1 MKSKKE
7 IIVGIIL
14 AILIILASNKSMAT
28 TATVN
33 TDTLKLRK
41 EASTDSDV
49 LSLLNLGEKLEVIEK
64 AGDWYKVK
72 VNNKTGYVHKD
83 YIKLNEEVF
92 TTNNVEKNN
101 AEQSNTEQNNEN
113 KNSVEQNDVEN
124 TTQTTNTQT
133 PTETT
138 VIEEQQEETNNQ
150 NTSYINKELKIIK
163 DTNCYILPLIN
174 SNILTNL
181 KKDSK
186 VTIKSEV
193 NGWIYVETEEL
204 TGWILTSSVDIANLD
219 TQSNNEQV
227 NSQEPKVEE
236 SNKTEKTEEQ
246 NTQTTTTETKT
257 EEPKVTPVTEKTM
270 YVNTASIYMR
280 KGAGTNYEV
289 VDSLILN
296 SSVIV
301 TGEIN
306 DWYQVKV
313 SGKTGYIAKRLL
325 SSKKTEEST
334 TRSSEERTN
343 NQEQTTTNN
352 VVTSKGEEVVN
363 YAKQYLKCKYVYGAS
378 GPSTFDCSG
387 FTMYVF
393 KHFGISLSHSATA
406 QSKKGTYVAKENL
419 QPGDLVFF
427 KDYQTMDGIG
437 HCGIYVGDGNFI
449 HASSGTGY
457 CVKLSTLLTGSYNTR
472 YSTARRII

>member
-14 AILIILASNKSMAT
+14 AVLIILVSNKSMAT

-72 VNNKTGYVHKD
+72 VNNKTGYVSKD
-83 YIKLNEEVF
+83 YIKVSEEVSN
-92 TTNNVEKNN
+92 NNVEEENVD
-101 AEQSNTEQNNEN
+101 NTN
-113 KNSVEQNDVEN
+113 
-124 TTQTTNTQT
+124 QTTNTQT

-257 EEPKVTPVTEKTM
+257 QEPKVTPVAEKTM

-427 KDYQTMDGIG
+427 KDYKTMDGIG

>member
-14 AILIILASNKSMAT
+14 AVLIILVSNKSMAT

-72 VNNKTGYVHKD
+72 VNNKTGYVSKD
-83 YIKLNEEVF
+83 YIKVSEEVSN
-92 TTNNVEKNN
+92 NNVE
-101 AEQSNTEQNNEN
+101 EEN
-113 KNSVEQNDVEN
+113 VDNIN
-124 TTQTTNTQT
+124 QTTNTQT

>member
-14 AILIILASNKSMAT
+14 AVLIILVSNKSMAT

-72 VNNKTGYVHKD
+72 VNNKTGYVSKD
-83 YIKLNEEVF
+83 YIKVSEEVSN
-92 TTNNVEKNN
+92 NNVE
-101 AEQSNTEQNNEN
+101 EEN
-113 KNSVEQNDVEN
+113 VEN
-124 TTQTTNTQT
+124 TNQTTNTQT

-138 VIEEQQEETNNQ
+138 VIEEQQEKTNNQ

>member
-14 AILIILASNKSMAT
+14 AVLIILVSNKSMAT

-72 VNNKTGYVHKD
+72 VNNKTGYVSKD
-83 YIKLNEEVF
+83 YIKVSEEVLN
-92 TTNNVEKNN
+92 NNVE
-101 AEQSNTEQNNEN
+101 EEN
-113 KNSVEQNDVEN
+113 VEN
-124 TTQTTNTQT
+124 TNQTTNTQT

-257 EEPKVTPVTEKTM
+257 EEPKVTPVAEKTM

>member
-14 AILIILASNKSMAT
+14 AVLIILVSNKSMAT

-72 VNNKTGYVHKD
+72 VNNKTGYVSKD
-83 YIKLNEEVF
+83 YIKVSEEVSN
-92 TTNNVEKNN
+92 NNVEEENVD
-101 AEQSNTEQNNEN
+101 NTN
-113 KNSVEQNDVEN
+113 
-124 TTQTTNTQT
+124 QTTNTQT

-219 TQSNNEQV
+219 TQSNNEQI

>member
-14 AILIILASNKSMAT
+14 AVLIILVSNKSMAT

-72 VNNKTGYVHKD
+72 VNNKTGYVSKD
-83 YIKLNEEVF
+83 YIKVSEEVSN
-92 TTNNVEKNN
+92 NNVEEENVD
-101 AEQSNTEQNNEN
+101 NTN
-113 KNSVEQNDVEN
+113 
-124 TTQTTNTQT
+124 QTTNTQT

-138 VIEEQQEETNNQ
+138 VIEEQQKETNNQ

-204 TGWILTSSVDIANLD
+204 TGWILTSSVDIASLD
-219 TQSNNEQV
+219 TQSNNEQI

-246 NTQTTTTETKT
+246 NTQTTITETKT

-406 QSKKGTYVAKENL
+406 QSKKGTYVAKEDL

>member
-14 AILIILASNKSMAT
+14 AVLIILISNKSMAT

-72 VNNKTGYVHKD
+72 VNNKTGYVSKD
-83 YIKLNEEVF
+83 YIKVSEEVSN
-92 TTNNVEKNN
+92 NNVEEENVD
-101 AEQSNTEQNNEN
+101 NTN
-113 KNSVEQNDVEN
+113 
-124 TTQTTNTQT
+124 QTTNTQT

-219 TQSNNEQV
+219 TQSNNEQI

-246 NTQTTTTETKT
+246 NTQTTITETKT

-393 KHFGISLSHSATA
+393 KHFEISLSHSATA

>member
-14 AILIILASNKSMAT
+14 AVLIILVSNKSMAT

-72 VNNKTGYVHKD
+72 VNNKTGYVSKD
-83 YIKLNEEVF
+83 YIKVSEEVSN
-92 TTNNVEKNN
+92 NNVEEENVD
-101 AEQSNTEQNNEN
+101 NTN
-113 KNSVEQNDVEN
+113 
-124 TTQTTNTQT
+124 QTTNIQT

-334 TRSSEERTN
+334 ARSSEERTN
-343 NQEQTTTNN
+343 NQEQTTTND

>member
-14 AILIILASNKSMAT
+14 AVLIILVSNKSMAT

-72 VNNKTGYVHKD
+72 VNNKTGYVSKD
-83 YIKLNEEVF
+83 YIKVSEEVSN
-92 TTNNVEKNN
+92 NNVEEENVD
-101 AEQSNTEQNNEN
+101 NTN
-113 KNSVEQNDVEN
+113 
-124 TTQTTNTQT
+124 QTTNTQT

-236 SNKTEKTEEQ
+236 SNKTEKTEEP

>member
-14 AILIILASNKSMAT
+14 AVLIILVSNKSMAT

-72 VNNKTGYVHKD
+72 VNNKTGYVSKD
-83 YIKLNEEVF
+83 YIKVSEEVSN
-92 TTNNVEKNN
+92 NNVEEENVD
-101 AEQSNTEQNNEN
+101 NTN
-113 KNSVEQNDVEN
+113 
-124 TTQTTNTQT
+124 QTTNTQT

-193 NGWIYVETEEL
+193 NGWIYIETEEL
-204 TGWILTSSVDIANLD
+204 TGWILTSSVDIASLD

-325 SSKKTEEST
+325 SNKKTEEST
-334 TRSSEERTN
+334 ARSSEERTN
-343 NQEQTTTNN
+343 NQEQTTTND

>member
-14 AILIILASNKSMAT
+14 AVLIILVSNKSMAT

-72 VNNKTGYVHKD
+72 VNNKTGYVSKD
-83 YIKLNEEVF
+83 YIKVSEEVSN
-92 TTNNVEKNN
+92 NNVEEENVD
-101 AEQSNTEQNNEN
+101 NTN
-113 KNSVEQNDVEN
+113 
-124 TTQTTNTQT
+124 QTTNTQT

-334 TRSSEERTN
+334 ARSSEERTN
-343 NQEQTTTNN
+343 NQEQTTTND

>member
-14 AILIILASNKSMAT
+14 AVLIILVSNKSMAT

-72 VNNKTGYVHKD
+72 VNNKTGYVSKD
-83 YIKLNEEVF
+83 YIKVSEEVSN
-92 TTNNVEKNN
+92 NNVEEENVD
-101 AEQSNTEQNNEN
+101 NTN
-113 KNSVEQNDVEN
+113 
-124 TTQTTNTQT
+124 QTTNTQT

-334 TRSSEERTN
+334 ARSSEERTN
-343 NQEQTTTNN
+343 NQEQTTTND

-406 QSKKGTYVAKENL
+406 QSKKGTYVAKEDL

>member
-14 AILIILASNKSMAT
+14 AVLIMLVSNKSMAT

-72 VNNKTGYVHKD
+72 VNNKTGYVSKD
-83 YIKLNEEVF
+83 YIKVSEEVSN
-92 TTNNVEKNN
+92 NNVEEENVD
-101 AEQSNTEQNNEN
+101 NTN
-113 KNSVEQNDVEN
+113 
-124 TTQTTNTQT
+124 QTTNTQT

-219 TQSNNEQV
+219 TQSNNEQI

-246 NTQTTTTETKT
+246 NTQTTITETKT

-406 QSKKGTYVAKENL
+406 QSKKGTYVAKEDL

>member
-14 AILIILASNKSMAT
+14 AVLIILVSNKSMAT

-72 VNNKTGYVHKD
+72 VNNKTGYVSKD
-83 YIKLNEEVF
+83 YIKVSEEVSN
-92 TTNNVEKNN
+92 NNVE
-101 AEQSNTEQNNEN
+101 EEN
-113 KNSVEQNDVEN
+113 VDNIN
-124 TTQTTNTQT
+124 QTTNTQT

-138 VIEEQQEETNNQ
+138 VIEEEQQEETNNQ

-219 TQSNNEQV
+219 TQSNNEQI

-257 EEPKVTPVTEKTM
+257 EEPTVTPVTEKTM

>member
-14 AILIILASNKSMAT
+14 AVLIILVSNKSMAT

-72 VNNKTGYVHKD
+72 VNNKTGYVSKD
-83 YIKLNEEVF
+83 YIKVSEEVSN
-92 TTNNVEKNN
+92 NNVEEENVD
-101 AEQSNTEQNNEN
+101 NTN
-113 KNSVEQNDVEN
+113 
-124 TTQTTNTQT
+124 QTTNIQT

>member
-14 AILIILASNKSMAT
+14 AVLIILVSNKSMAT

-72 VNNKTGYVHKD
+72 VNNKTGYVSKD
-83 YIKLNEEVF
+83 YIKVSEEVSN
-92 TTNNVEKNN
+92 NNVE
-101 AEQSNTEQNNEN
+101 EEN
-113 KNSVEQNDVEN
+113 VEN
-124 TTQTTNTQT
+124 TNQTTNTQT

-236 SNKTEKTEEQ
+236 SNKTEKTEEP

>member
-14 AILIILASNKSMAT
+14 AVLIILVSNKSMAT

-72 VNNKTGYVHKD
+72 VNNKTGYVSKD
-83 YIKLNEEVF
+83 YIKVSEEVSN
-92 TTNNVEKNN
+92 NNVEEENVD
-101 AEQSNTEQNNEN
+101 NTN
-113 KNSVEQNDVEN
+113 
-124 TTQTTNTQT
+124 QTTNTQT

-138 VIEEQQEETNNQ
+138 VIEEQKEETNNQ

-174 SNILTNL
+174 SSILTNL

-227 NSQEPKVEE
+227 NSQEPKGEE

-325 SSKKTEEST
+325 SNKKTEEST
-334 TRSSEERTN
+334 ARSSEERTN
-343 NQEQTTTNN
+343 SQEQKTTNN

-363 YAKQYLKCKYVYGAS
+363 YAKQYLGCKYVYGAS

-406 QSKKGTYVAKENL
+406 QSKKGTYVAKEDL

>member
-14 AILIILASNKSMAT
+14 AVLIILVSNKSMAT

-64 AGDWYKVK
+64 VGDWYKVK
-72 VNNKTGYVHKD
+72 VNNKTGYVSKD
-83 YIKLNEEVF
+83 YIKVSEEVSN
-92 TTNNVEKNN
+92 NNVEEENVD
-101 AEQSNTEQNNEN
+101 NTN
-113 KNSVEQNDVEN
+113 
-124 TTQTTNTQT
+124 QTTNTQT
-133 PTETT
+133 STETT

-257 EEPKVTPVTEKTM
+257 EEPKVTPVIEKTM

-325 SSKKTEEST
+325 SNKKTEEST
-334 TRSSEERTN
+334 VRSSEERTN

-363 YAKQYLKCKYVYGAS
+363 YAKQYLGCKYVYGAS

-406 QSKKGTYVAKENL
+406 QSKKGTYVAKEDL

>member
-14 AILIILASNKSMAT
+14 AVLIILVSNKSMAT

-72 VNNKTGYVHKD
+72 VNNKTGYVSKD
-83 YIKLNEEVF
+83 YIKVSEEVSN
-92 TTNNVEKNN
+92 NNVEEENVD
-101 AEQSNTEQNNEN
+101 NTN
-113 KNSVEQNDVEN
+113 
-124 TTQTTNTQT
+124 QTTNTQT

-219 TQSNNEQV
+219 TQSNNEQI

-246 NTQTTTTETKT
+246 NTQTTITETKT

-343 NQEQTTTNN
+343 NQEQTTNNN

>member
-14 AILIILASNKSMAT
+14 AVLIILVSNKSMAT

-72 VNNKTGYVHKD
+72 VNNKTGYVSKD
-83 YIKLNEEVF
+83 YIKVSEEVSN
-92 TTNNVEKNN
+92 NNVEEENVD
-101 AEQSNTEQNNEN
+101 NTN
-113 KNSVEQNDVEN
+113 
-124 TTQTTNTQT
+124 QTTNTQT

-174 SNILTNL
+174 SNILTKL

-334 TRSSEERTN
+334 ARSSEERTN
-343 NQEQTTTNN
+343 KQEQTTTND

>member
-14 AILIILASNKSMAT
+14 AVLIILVSNKSMAT

-72 VNNKTGYVHKD
+72 VNNKTGYVSKD
-83 YIKLNEEVF
+83 YIKVSEEVSN
-92 TTNNVEKNN
+92 NNVEEENVD
-101 AEQSNTEQNNEN
+101 NTN
-113 KNSVEQNDVEN
+113 
-124 TTQTTNTQT
+124 QTTNTQT

-138 VIEEQQEETNNQ
+138 VIEEQQEEANNQ

-257 EEPKVTPVTEKTM
+257 EEPKVTLVTEKTM

>member
-14 AILIILASNKSMAT
+14 AVLIILVSNKSMAT

-72 VNNKTGYVHKD
+72 VNNKTGYVSKD
-83 YIKLNEEVF
+83 YIKVSEKVSN
-92 TTNNVEKNN
+92 NNVEEENVD
-101 AEQSNTEQNNEN
+101 NTN
-113 KNSVEQNDVEN
+113 
-124 TTQTTNTQT
+124 QTTNTQT

-343 NQEQTTTNN
+343 NQEQTTTND

>member
-14 AILIILASNKSMAT
+14 AVLIILVSNKSMAT

-72 VNNKTGYVHKD
+72 VNNKTGYVSKD
-83 YIKLNEEVF
+83 YIKVSEEVSN
-92 TTNNVEKNN
+92 NNVEEENVD
-101 AEQSNTEQNNEN
+101 NTN
-113 KNSVEQNDVEN
+113 
-124 TTQTTNTQT
+124 QTTNTQT

-193 NGWIYVETEEL
+193 NGWIYIETEEL
-204 TGWILTSSVDIANLD
+204 TGWILTSSVDIASLD

-246 NTQTTTTETKT
+246 NTQTTTNETKT

-325 SSKKTEEST
+325 SNKKTEEST
-334 TRSSEERTN
+334 ARSSEERTN
-343 NQEQTTTNN
+343 NQEQTTTND

-406 QSKKGTYVAKENL
+406 QSKKGTYVAKEDL

>member
-14 AILIILASNKSMAT
+14 AVLIILVSNKSMAT

-72 VNNKTGYVHKD
+72 VNNKTGYVSKD
-83 YIKLNEEVF
+83 YIKVSEEVSN
-92 TTNNVEKNN
+92 NNVEEENVD
-101 AEQSNTEQNNEN
+101 NTN
-113 KNSVEQNDVEN
+113 
-124 TTQTTNTQT
+124 QTTNTQT

>member
-14 AILIILASNKSMAT
+14 AVLIILVSNKSMAT

-72 VNNKTGYVHKD
+72 VNNKTGYVSKD
-83 YIKLNEEVF
+83 YIKVSEEVSN
-92 TTNNVEKNN
+92 NNVE
-101 AEQSNTEQNNEN
+101 EEN
-113 KNSVEQNDVEN
+113 VEN
-124 TTQTTNTQT
+124 TNQTTNTQT

-280 KGAGTNYEV
+280 KGSGTNYEV

-472 YSTARRII
+472 YYTARRII

>member
-14 AILIILASNKSMAT
+14 AVLIILVSNKSMAT

-41 EASTDSDV
+41 EASTDSNV

-72 VNNKTGYVHKD
+72 VNNKTGYVSKD
-83 YIKLNEEVF
+83 YIKVSEEVSN
-92 TTNNVEKNN
+92 NNVEEENVD
-101 AEQSNTEQNNEN
+101 NTN
-113 KNSVEQNDVEN
+113 
-124 TTQTTNTQT
+124 QTTNTQT

-236 SNKTEKTEEQ
+236 SNKTEKTEEP

-343 NQEQTTTNN
+343 NQEQTTNNN

>member
-14 AILIILASNKSMAT
+14 AVLIILVSNKSMAT

-72 VNNKTGYVHKD
+72 VNNKTGYVSKD
-83 YIKLNEEVF
+83 YIKVSEEVSN
-92 TTNNVEKNN
+92 NNVEEENVD
-101 AEQSNTEQNNEN
+101 NTN
-113 KNSVEQNDVEN
+113 
-124 TTQTTNTQT
+124 QTTNTQT

-219 TQSNNEQV
+219 TQSNNEQI

-352 VVTSKGEEVVN
+352 VVTSKGEEIVN

>member
-14 AILIILASNKSMAT
+14 AVLIILVSNKSMAT

-72 VNNKTGYVHKD
+72 VNNKTGYVSKD
-83 YIKLNEEVF
+83 YIKVSEEVSN
-92 TTNNVEKNN
+92 NNVEEENVD
-101 AEQSNTEQNNEN
+101 NTN
-113 KNSVEQNDVEN
+113 
-124 TTQTTNTQT
+124 QTTNTQT

-257 EEPKVTPVTEKTM
+257 QEPKVTPVAEKTM

-472 YSTARRII
+472 HSTARRII

>member
-14 AILIILASNKSMAT
+14 AVLIILVSNKSMAT
-28 TATVN
+28 TAIVN

-72 VNNKTGYVHKD
+72 VNNKTGYVSKD
-83 YIKLNEEVF
+83 YIKVSEEISN
-92 TTNNVEKNN
+92 NNVEEENVD
-101 AEQSNTEQNNEN
+101 NTN
-113 KNSVEQNDVEN
+113 
-124 TTQTTNTQT
+124 QTTNTQT

-236 SNKTEKTEEQ
+236 SNKTEKKEEQ

>member
-14 AILIILASNKSMAT
+14 AVLIILVSNKSMAT

-64 AGDWYKVK
+64 VGDWYKVK
-72 VNNKTGYVHKD
+72 VNNKTGYVSKD
-83 YIKLNEEVF
+83 YIKVSEEVSN
-92 TTNNVEKNN
+92 NNVEEENVD
-101 AEQSNTEQNNEN
+101 NTN
-113 KNSVEQNDVEN
+113 
-124 TTQTTNTQT
+124 QTTNTQT

-406 QSKKGTYVAKENL
+406 QSKKGTYVAKEDL

>member
-14 AILIILASNKSMAT
+14 AVLIILVSNKSMAT

-72 VNNKTGYVHKD
+72 VNNKTGYVSKD
-83 YIKLNEEVF
+83 YIKVSEEVSN
-92 TTNNVEKNN
+92 NNVE
-101 AEQSNTEQNNEN
+101 EEN
-113 KNSVEQNDVEN
+113 VEN
-124 TTQTTNTQT
+124 TNQTTNTQT

>member
-14 AILIILASNKSMAT
+14 AVLIILVSNKSMAT

-72 VNNKTGYVHKD
+72 VNNKTGYVSKD
-83 YIKLNEEVF
+83 YIKVSEEISN
-92 TTNNVEKNN
+92 NNVEEENVD
-101 AEQSNTEQNNEN
+101 NTN
-113 KNSVEQNDVEN
+113 
-124 TTQTTNTQT
+124 QTTNTQT

-236 SNKTEKTEEQ
+236 SNKTEKTEEP

-427 KDYQTMDGIG
+427 DTMDKGKVSHVGMYIG
-437 HCGIYVGDGNFI
+437 NGQMI
-449 HASSGTGY
+449 HASYGQKKI
-457 CVKLSTLLTGSYNTR
+457 VIANFNDSYYQKAYVN
-472 YSTARRII
+472 ARRVL

>member
-14 AILIILASNKSMAT
+14 AVLIILVSNKSMAT

-72 VNNKTGYVHKD
+72 VNNKTGYVSKD
-83 YIKLNEEVF
+83 YIKVSEEVSN
-92 TTNNVEKNN
+92 NNVEEENVD
-101 AEQSNTEQNNEN
+101 NTN
-113 KNSVEQNDVEN
+113 
-124 TTQTTNTQT
+124 QTTNTQT
-133 PTETT
+133 STETT

>member
-14 AILIILASNKSMAT
+14 AVLIILVSNKSMAT

-64 AGDWYKVK
+64 VGDWYKVK
-72 VNNKTGYVHKD
+72 VNNKTGYVSKD
-83 YIKLNEEVF
+83 YIKVSEEISN
-92 TTNNVEKNN
+92 NNVEEENVD
-101 AEQSNTEQNNEN
+101 NTN
-113 KNSVEQNDVEN
+113 
-124 TTQTTNTQT
+124 QTTNTQT

-150 NTSYINKELKIIK
+150 NASYINKELKIIK

-204 TGWILTSSVDIANLD
+204 TGWILTSSVDIASLD
-219 TQSNNEQV
+219 TQSNNEQI

-406 QSKKGTYVAKENL
+406 QSKKGTYVAKEDL

>member
-14 AILIILASNKSMAT
+14 AVLIILVSNKSMAT

-72 VNNKTGYVHKD
+72 VNNKTGYVSKD
-83 YIKLNEEVF
+83 YIKVSEEISN
-92 TTNNVEKNN
+92 NNVEEENVD
-101 AEQSNTEQNNEN
+101 NTN
-113 KNSVEQNDVEN
+113 
-124 TTQTTNTQT
+124 QTTNTQT

-236 SNKTEKTEEQ
+236 SNKTEKTEEP